1 MKRLGVL
8 LLVFLTTGCT
18 HLNHQFDCPP
28 EKGVGC
34 KRLSAIN
41 EEYNKKHGIKTST
54 SRSATY
60 IKTDQYDVYFEGYE
74 EAPGVYHH
82 PRKVTVKV

>member
-1 MKRLGVL
+1 MKKTGTL
-8 LLVFLTTGCT
+8 LFVFLITGCT
-18 HLNHQFDCPP
+18 HLNNQFDCPP
-28 EKGVGC
+28 AQGVGC
-34 KRLSAIN
+34 KRLSTIN
-41 EEYNKKHGIKTST
+41 EEYNKEHGIKNVP
-54 SRSATY
+54 SRSTTY